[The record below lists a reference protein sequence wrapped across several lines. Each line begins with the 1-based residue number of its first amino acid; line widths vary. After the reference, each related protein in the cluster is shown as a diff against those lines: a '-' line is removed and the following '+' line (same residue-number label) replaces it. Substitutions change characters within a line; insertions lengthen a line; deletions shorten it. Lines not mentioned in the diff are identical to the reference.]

1 MVDTVT
7 AHIGLM
13 PGSLP
18 HRDNARHDPRR
29 HFGFDTHFATPIKYP
44 HLVAADNAARLGVQW
59 VDPHLLTTGR
69 LQHIDVAVGRVGTG
83 LVMEAKHLQW
93 VSVAQRIVPTFKSRG
108 VNWQRADGFI
118 FFQLPAVGYLSQP
131 GGIDFY
137 FAGRRF

>member
-1 MVDTVT
+1 MTGVSAGGQQRCGFKYAGLYLFDLNQVGMLRITLGQRRRPVGGQGIHTGTMVDTVT

-59 VDPHLLTTGR
+59 VDPHLLTTSR

-83 LVMEAKHLQW
+83 LVMEPN
-93 VSVAQRIVPTFKSRG
+93 ICNG
-108 VNWQRADGFI
+108 
-118 FFQLPAVGYLSQP
+118 
-131 GGIDFY
+131 
-137 FAGRRF
+137 